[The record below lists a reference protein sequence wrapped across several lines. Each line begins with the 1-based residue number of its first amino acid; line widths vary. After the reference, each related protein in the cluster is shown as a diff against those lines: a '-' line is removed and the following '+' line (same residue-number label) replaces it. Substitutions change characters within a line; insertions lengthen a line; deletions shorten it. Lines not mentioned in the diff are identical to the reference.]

1 MNKLFLFSIFL
12 LISFSVSAQKKPKI
26 QGDKNVVDVYNSL
39 GDFDSIE
46 IGDGL
51 EVSLSQAASNGY
63 HLKTD
68 ENLVP
73 MVQFEVI
80 GNLLKVYTLNRIIS
94 SKALEINI
102 TVNQLTSLK
111 LKEGSTLTSKNKLIF
126 DSLDLE
132 ITDDSKMDSDL
143 EVGKG
148 VFILSGHS
156 DSEFLLRGQSINIV
170 LNDNAKLKCEVVLE
184 TLAIEVNQKA
194 DLEIEGVTTDFKLI
208 ATGSSD
214 IKAKKLKATNA
225 ILNSSNS
232 SDVYIYAGK
241 DLSIYASGKSE
252 IYVYG
257 NPNIQVEG
265 LNDKSQIIKKK

>member
-1 MNKLFLFSIFL
+1 RTT
-12 LISFSVSAQKKPKI
+12 
-26 QGDKNVVDVYNSL
+26 
-39 GDFDSIE
+39 
-46 IGDGL
+46 
-51 EVSLSQAASNGY
+51 SQAASNGY

-214 IKAKKLKATNA
+214 IKAKKLK
-225 ILNSSNS
+225 
-232 SDVYIYAGK
+232 
-241 DLSIYASGKSE
+241 
-252 IYVYG
+252 
-257 NPNIQVEG
+257 
-265 LNDKSQIIKKK
+265 